1 MKVPKLF
8 GMRRVVVTGLGAL
21 TPLGNN
27 IQDFWKALVN
37 GESGSDWIT
46 HFDTEKFKTKFAC
59 EVKNYNPQDHFD
71 RKEVRKLDP
80 YAQYALIAAHEAY
93 LDAGLDTATHDKDRA
108 GVIWASGIG
117 GIETF
122 AKEMEGFLEGGKNPR
137 FSPFFIPKM
146 ISDIAAGHLSM
157 KYGYRG
163 PNYATVSACASSTNA
178 IIDAYNLIRLD
189 MADLFITGGS
199 EASVNEPGVGGF
211 NSMQAMSTDNE
222 NYKTASRPFD
232 VNRDGFVIGEGGAGI
247 ILEELEHAKKRG
259 VKIYAELIGGGM
271 SADAHHLTAPHPE
284 GEGARLVMTNA
295 LRDAKISPEEVDYI
309 NVHGTATPLG
319 DLSEIKAIKNV
330 FGEHAYKLN
339 ISATKSMTGHLLGA
353 AGAVEAITVIK
364 SIVHGIV
371 PPTINLKDLDPE
383 IDPKLNLTANTAQ
396 KRDVNVGLSNTFGFG
411 GHNTS
416 AIFRKFKD

>member
-1 MKVPKLF
+1 
-8 GMRRVVVTGLGAL
+8 MRRVVVTGLGAL
-21 TPLGNN
+21 TPLGHNL
-27 IQDFWKALVN
+27 QDTWKALVN
-37 GESGSDWIT
+37 GESGAALIT
-46 HFDTEKFKTKFAC
+46 RFDTEKFKTKFAC
-59 EVKNYNPQDHFD
+59 EVKDYNPQDYFD
-71 RKEVRKLDP
+71 RKEARKLDP
-80 YAQYALIAAHEAY
+80 YAQYAMIAAHEAY
-93 LDAGLDTATHDKDRA
+93 LDAGLDTADHDKDRA

-122 AKEMEGFLEGGKNPR
+122 AQEMEGFIKGDRNPR

-178 IIDAYNLIRLD
+178 IIDAFNLIRLD

-211 NSMQAMSTDNE
+211 NSMQALSTNNDD
-222 NYKTASRPFD
+222 YKRASRPFD
-232 VNRDGFVIGEGGAGI
+232 VTRDGFVIGEGGAGL

-259 VKIYAELIGGGM
+259 AKIYAEIIGGGL

-284 GEGARLVMTNA
+284 GEGARLVMQNA
-295 LRDAKISPEEVDYI
+295 IRDAKIAPEEVDYV
-309 NVHGTATPLG
+309 NVHGTSTPLG
-319 DLSEIKAIKNV
+319 DISETKAIKKV
-330 FGEHAYKLN
+330 FGDHAYKLN
-339 ISATKSMTGHLLGA
+339 ISSTKSMTGHLLGA
-353 AGAVEAITVIK
+353 AGAIESIAVIM
-364 SIVHGIV
+364 SIVDGII
-371 PPTINLKDLDPE
+371 PPTINLETLDPE
-383 IDPKLNLTANTAQ
+383 IDPKLNLTPNKAE